1 MDAEKQTLLRDIE
14 KLRALQCVSQ
24 SGKLVALDELAA
36 DVGNDFFTI
45 VVLGEFKRGKSTFVN
60 ALLGREILPTD
71 VLPETATINAIMYSP
86 EPTLSVVMRDGTEEQ
101 GEVSAQFLKKFS
113 AKNPQAIAE
122 NVKYIK
128 IGYPAEILK
137 RNVVIVDT
145 PGVSDINEQRCEVT
159 YRFLPK
165 ANAILFLLDANSP
178 LKKTEKDFIDQHL
191 LPIGIDHILFLANK
205 YDDVDEEEDGD
216 LIGDLNIRLRE
227 AFKMDTEEAEL
238 SEINLFPISALM
250 AMQGIAQGDEALKK
264 ESGILAVVEKM
275 NEIIFSGKVE
285 QQKIRAYS
293 VQLANIAESL
303 IAYLENERSIRM
315 SDIETLRQIR
325 QNLQKLLDEEEN
337 GKKII
342 ASFVEQESQNLI
354 AMADKSLAFFQRRL
368 AESITDNVNYYKGTD
383 FKEFVEKRVSRMVQR
398 ELEGWVASYSPH
410 VDRLLKVM
418 EREIG
423 RGLTYHF
430 NQNMQ
435 LQATSGELQSNA
447 RFLSVSAMDISNT
460 SIKAGLMAAGGG
472 AGLMLLLGT
481 PLLMPFIGM
490 AAFPFLQQSMLETK
504 LAEAKNE
511 AIPAILSQIDASISR
526 LKNEV
531 QEHIKR
537 RCESIVANAEY
548 VYDNVLTDLQ
558 QRIGAELTAKE
569 REQTGKKREIDDIA
583 KQMQVLKG
591 LLKNYGRNE

>member
-14 KLRALQCVSQ
+14 KLRALQCAVQ
-24 SGKLVALDELAA
+24 SGKIAALNELAA

-86 EPTLSVVMRDGTEEQ
+86 EPTLSVVMRDGTEER
-101 GEVSAQFLKKFS
+101 GEVSAQFLKKYS
-113 AKNPQAIAE
+113 AKNPQAITE

-227 AFKMDTEEAEL
+227 AFKMDTDEAEL
-238 SEINLFPISALM
+238 SEINLFPVSALM
-250 AMQGIAQGDEALKK
+250 AMQGIAQGDEALQE
-264 ESGILAVVEKM
+264 ESGIPAVVEKM

-285 QQKIRAYS
+285 TQKIRAYS
-293 VQLANIAESL
+293 VQLINITESL

-315 SDIETLRQIR
+315 SDVETLRQIR
-325 QNLQKLLDEEEN
+325 QNLQKLLDEEED
-337 GKKII
+337 GKKSI
-342 ASFVEQESQNLI
+342 ASFVEQESQNVI
-354 AMADKSLAFFQRRL
+354 SMADKSLAFFQRRL
-368 AESITDNVNYYKGTD
+368 TESITDNVNLYKGTD

-398 ELEGWVASYSPH
+398 ELEGWVAGYAPH
-410 VDRLLKVM
+410 VDRLLKLM

-435 LQATSGELQSNA
+435 LQTTSGELQSNA
-447 RFLSVSAMDISNT
+447 RFLSVSAMDISDTN
-460 SIKAGLMAAGGG
+460 IKAGLMAAGGG
-472 AGLMLLLGT
+472 AGLMLLFGS
-481 PLLMPFIGM
+481 PILMPFIGM
-490 AAFPFLQQSMLETK
+490 AALPFLQQSMLETK
-504 LAEAKNE
+504 LAEAKNA
-511 AIPAILSQIDASISR
+511 AIPAIISQIDASISG

-531 QEHIKR
+531 HQHIKR
-537 RCESIVANAEY
+537 RCENIVANAEY
-548 VYDNVLTDLQ
+548 AYDNVLTDLQ

-569 REQTGKKREIDDIA
+569 REQTGKKREIDDIE
-583 KQMQVLKG
+583 KQMRTLKE
-591 LLKNYGRNE
+591 LLNNYGRD